1 MALNNQLLFHVY
13 EKDNKVVAHT
23 LTAEELENALVNN
36 IINPSEHEIVALA
49 PNENESKDA
58 SY

>member
-13 EKDNKVVAHT
+13 EKDNRVVAHT
-23 LTAEELENALVNN
+23 LTADELEKALLDNKVDP
-36 IINPSEHEIVALA
+36 ILHDIVALP

>member
-1 MALNNQLLFHVY
+1 MTLNNQLLFHVY
-13 EKDNKVVAHT
+13 EKDNHVVAHT
-23 LTAEELENALVNN
+23 LTADELEKALLDNKVDP
-36 IINPSEHEIVALA
+36 ILHDIVALP